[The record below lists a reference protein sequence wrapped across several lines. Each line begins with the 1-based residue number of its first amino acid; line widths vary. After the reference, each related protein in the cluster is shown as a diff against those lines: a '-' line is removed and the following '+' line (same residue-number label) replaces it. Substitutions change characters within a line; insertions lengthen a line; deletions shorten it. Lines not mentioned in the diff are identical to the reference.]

1 MKRLLLLT
9 LTLLLS
15 SCFDVREEV
24 TVAADGSGR
33 LVFDYSV
40 PPTALRAVRGK
51 EGIREEID
59 KLIASEPRVRLETL
73 EIIDDGTDARI
84 HIEIVADTMLALMD
98 LKQTEAF
105 QDLPASSRNLAGT
118 IDVRLDGLKVQ
129 THREINVANALGLAT
144 LAIGREEREQRQFE
158 YIIHLP
164 KAAENHN
171 ADLVEDNGRT
181 LIWKRTLGQALDE
194 PIHQRYTAPIPL
206 PAWVIP
212 AVVIVAMLIVLGI
225 VSLVRSIRRKMSAQ
239 MEASS

>member
-1 MKRLLLLT
+1 MPRLLLLT
-9 LTLLLS
+9 LTFLLS

-40 PPTALRAVRGK
+40 PPTALRAIGGE
-51 EGIREEID
+51 EGIRKEID
-59 KLIASEPRVRLETL
+59 PLIASDPRVRLEKL
-73 EIIDDGTDARI
+73 EITSDGTDACI

-105 QDLPASSRNLAGT
+105 EDLPASSRNLAGT

-129 THREINVANALGLAT
+129 THREINVASALGLAAI
-144 LAIGREEREQRQFE
+144 AIGREEREQRQFE

-171 ADLVEDNGRT
+171 ADLVENDGRT
-181 LIWKRTLGQALDE
+181 LIWKRTLGQALDG

-212 AVVIVAMLIVLGI
+212 AVVIVAMLILLGI
-225 VSLVRSIRRKMSAQ
+225 VSLIRRIRRKVAIR
-239 MEASS
+239 